1 LHGSGS
7 TSSPV
12 FREETL
18 SRFFAIFAF
27 MYTYIYSLRPG
38 ETDVFS
44 YVFMKI
50 LEGRPRSYDRRMDK
64 ASRGRVRQIKES
76 VAQEVPRDA
85 RVLEIG
91 CGTGELAAMLI
102 GRGAVVDAFD
112 TSPAMVEVVRERIEE
127 EGLDTR
133 LAVRHMGVDGMDGLP
148 SSHYD
153 AAVSTLVFSELTADE
168 RGYALKHAARVLKP
182 GGHLVI
188 ADEVVPRK
196 AAARI
201 LQTVVRVPMLAA
213 TYLVSRASTRPIT
226 DLAGEVA
233 EAGFHIDK
241 EVRSHGDA
249 FSLVR
254 ATLPER

>member
-1 LHGSGS
+1 
-7 TSSPV
+7 
-12 FREETL
+12 
-18 SRFFAIFAF
+18 
-27 MYTYIYSLRPG
+27 M
-38 ETDVFS
+38 FS

-64 ASRGRVRQIKES
+64 ASRGRVGEIKAS
-76 VAQEVPRDA
+76 VVKEVPQDA
-85 RVLEIG
+85 AVLEIG

-112 TSPAMVEVVRERIEE
+112 ASPAMVEFVRERIAE

-133 LAVRHMGVDGMDGLP
+133 LTVRHMGVDGMDSLP

-153 AAVSTLVFSELTADE
+153 AVVSTLVFSELTADE
-168 RGYALKHAARVLKP
+168 RGYALKHAARILKP
-182 GGHLVI
+182 GGQLVI

-201 LQTVVRVPMLAA
+201 LQRAVRAPMLAA
-213 TYLVSRASTRPIT
+213 TYLVSRASTRPIA

-249 FSLVR
+249 FALVK
-254 ATLPER
+254 ATLPAR

>member
-1 LHGSGS
+1 
-7 TSSPV
+7 
-12 FREETL
+12 
-18 SRFFAIFAF
+18 
-27 MYTYIYSLRPG
+27 
-38 ETDVFS
+38 VFS

-64 ASRGRVRQIKES
+64 ASRGRVREIKAS
-76 VAQEVPRDA
+76 VVKEVPQDA
-85 RVLEIG
+85 VVLEIG

-102 GRGAVVDAFD
+102 GHGAVVNAFD
-112 TSPAMVEVVRERIEE
+112 GSPAMVEFVGQRIAE
-127 EGLDTR
+127 EGLDER
-133 LAVRHMGVDGMDGLP
+133 LTVRLMGVDGMDSLP

-153 AAVSTLVFSELTADE
+153 AVVSTLVFSELTPDE

-196 AAARI
+196 AAARV
-201 LQTVVRVPMLAA
+201 LQWAVRAPMLAA
-213 TYLVSRASTRPIT
+213 TYLVSRASTRPIA

-233 EAGFHIDK
+233 EAGFRIDK

-249 FSLVR
+249 FSLVK
-254 ATLPER
+254 ATLPVR

>member
-1 LHGSGS
+1 
-7 TSSPV
+7 
-12 FREETL
+12 
-18 SRFFAIFAF
+18 
-27 MYTYIYSLRPG
+27 M
-38 ETDVFS
+38 FS

-64 ASRGRVRQIKES
+64 ASRGRVREIKAS
-76 VAQEVPRDA
+76 VVKEVPQDA
-85 RVLEIG
+85 AVLEIG

-102 GRGAVVDAFD
+102 GHGAVVDAFD
-112 TSPAMVEVVRERIEE
+112 ASPAMVECVRERIRE
-127 EGLDTR
+127 EGLDER
-133 LAVRHMGVDGMDGLP
+133 LTVQHMGVDGMDSLP

-153 AAVSTLVFSELTADE
+153 AVVSTLVFSELTADE
-168 RGYALKHAARVLKP
+168 RGYTLKHAARVLKP

-201 LQTVVRVPMLAA
+201 LQWAVRAPMLAA
-213 TYLVSRASTRPIT
+213 TYLVSRASTRPIA

-249 FSLVR
+249 FSLVK
-254 ATLPER
+254 ATLPVR

>member
-1 LHGSGS
+1 
-7 TSSPV
+7 
-12 FREETL
+12 
-18 SRFFAIFAF
+18 
-27 MYTYIYSLRPG
+27 
-38 ETDVFS
+38 VFS

-64 ASRGRVRQIKES
+64 ASRGRVREIKES
-76 VAQEVPRDA
+76 VVKEVPQDA

-112 TSPAMVEVVRERIEE
+112 ASQAMVEFVRERIAE
-127 EGLDTR
+127 EGLDER
-133 LAVRHMGVDGMDGLP
+133 LTVRHMGVDGMDSLP
-148 SSHYD
+148 ASHYD
-153 AAVSTLVFSELTADE
+153 AVISTLVFSELTADE

-182 GGHLVI
+182 EGHLVI

-196 AAARI
+196 AAARV
-201 LQTVVRVPMLAA
+201 LQSAVRAPMLAA
-213 TYLVSRASTRPIT
+213 TYLVSRASTRPIA
-226 DLAGEVA
+226 DLAGELA

-249 FSLVR
+249 FSMVR
-254 ATLPER
+254 ATLPAR